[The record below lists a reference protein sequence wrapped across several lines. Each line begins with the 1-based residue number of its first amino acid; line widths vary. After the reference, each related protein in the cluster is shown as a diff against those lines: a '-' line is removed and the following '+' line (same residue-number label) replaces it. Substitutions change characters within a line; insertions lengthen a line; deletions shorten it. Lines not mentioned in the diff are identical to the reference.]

1 MVRSKRFALD
11 VLDRPVPL
19 WAGVAVTPSY
29 ETLQRV
35 TSRKRTLLSTDATGV
50 DRAVIPPAPLFFFD
64 ANHTWEEVN
73 SAGRSPHCDTTAAG
87 YWARESVDALD
98 TNGFNGDPT
107 GQDPPLHA
115 SLARTQPATLSAP
128 DLTFAVLFSQ
138 GQVALQDGGSSSMLS
153 AATAAEGPTASRSV
167 YGIEQEARPPWLT
180 LSLLWTAAWDVVDEA
195 GREAIQ
201 QAREFVDF
209 VSGAC
214 HRRGLEWMA
223 LAGGMDVKDLPV
235 QPGVTP
241 HDSVAL
247 IRADIPRLQGA
258 PQDTG
263 AVESIL
269 RRFCE
274 SCPGVGYNQVSTR
287 SAPNG
292 PSVAQVCSIAAH
304 TVDTLRTPCTL
315 LFRYTRVKPV
325 SYNHGGS

>member
-19 WAGVAVTPSY
+19 WVGVAVTPSY

-35 TSRKRTLLSTDATGV
+35 TSRKRTLLSIDVTGG
-50 DRAVIPPAPLFFFD
+50 DRAVIPPATLFFD

-73 SAGRSPHCDTTAAG
+73 SAGRPPHCDTTAAS
-87 YWARESVDALD
+87 YWARESVDASNAD
-98 TNGFNGDPT
+98 EFRGDPT
-107 GQDPPLHA
+107 VQDPPLHA

-138 GQVALQDGGSSSMLS
+138 GQVILHDGGSASMPS
-153 AATAAEGPTASRSV
+153 GATAAEGPTVSRSV
-167 YGIEQEARPPWLT
+167 YGVEQEARPPWLM

-195 GREAIQ
+195 GREAMQ

-258 PQDTG
+258 PQDKG

-274 SCPGVGYNQVSTR
+274 SYPGVGYNQVSTQWSFR
-287 SAPNG
+287 CG
-292 PSVAQVCSIAAH
+292 KCVALPCVPLVCSVPQVPFIQ
-304 TVDTLRTPCTL
+304 
-315 LFRYTRVKPV
+315 
-325 SYNHGGS
+325 